1 MKEKLTKIAE
11 TIGMIIVLGFGLF
24 ILSMGFRFL
33 FEAARTIFKH

>member
-24 ILSMGFRFL
+24 ILTMGFRFL
-33 FEAARTIFKH
+33 WEAAKAIFKH

>member
-11 TIGMIIVLGFGLF
+11 TIGMIVIIGFGLF

-33 FEAARTIFKH
+33 FEAAKVIFKH

>member
-11 TIGMIIVLGFGLF
+11 GIATIIIVGFGLF

-33 FEAARTIFKH
+33 WEAERAIFKH

>member
-11 TIGMIIVLGFGLF
+11 TIGIIIVLGFGLF

-33 FEAARTIFKH
+33 WEAARAIFKH

>member
-11 TIGMIIVLGFGLF
+11 TIGIIVIIGFGLF

-33 FEAARTIFKH
+33 FEAAKVIFKH